1 MPLAATLMDLEII
14 IQSEI
19 SLTEKD
25 KCHIV
30 SLICGIGKSDINE
43 LIYKA

>member
-1 MPLAATLMDLEII
+1 MPLAATLMDLELI

-25 KCHIV
+25 KYRIT
-30 SLICGIGKSDINE
+30 
-43 LIYKA
+43 YM